1 MGTEVISC
9 PQCGMYYNATDYKEC
24 PYCSNGMVKPAKK
37 QKKKPW
43 WGRSTQ
49 QSTLAPVESST
60 PANSTPAV
68 SAPQSAPAA
77 STPPQRSPSASGHTV
92 SLSAMLEQQSFAHTP
107 QDSPDDTI
115 TAKDTP
121 HLQAEVSPAPEP
133 IPEPISEPPKKLGDR
148 IDSIGK
154 TTAKYISY
162 ANGEVTYPVVG
173 WLVCVKGVYYG
184 KSFPLKSGVN
194 RIGRSSEFE
203 VAMLLDNSVS
213 HEVVVKILY
222 DPKKSTFAA
231 LPGESALCYIDG
243 NCIYEKTD
251 LSGYE
256 KIELGDSEKNCFVFV
271 PFCGP
276 SFTWSDYAPQ
286 E

>member
-24 PYCSNGMVKPAKK
+24 PYCSNGMVKPTKK

-43 WGRSTQ
+43 WGRTSQ
-49 QSTLAPVESST
+49 
-60 PANSTPAV
+60 
-68 SAPQSAPAA
+68 QSAPAPKNEA
-77 STPPQRSPSASGHTV
+77 PPQEHAPGISAPQDAPIPLAPPQHKLSEPGHTIP
-92 SLSAMLEQQSFAHTP
+92 LSAMFEQQDSNQSPHP
-107 QDSPDDTI
+107 QSDVPPTVSAFSADQARDEYIPD
-115 TAKDTP
+115 
-121 HLQAEVSPAPEP
+121 PAPAPSRRLE
-133 IPEPISEPPKKLGDR
+133 DR

-162 ANGEVTYPVVG
+162 SNGEVTYPVVG
-173 WLVCVKGVYYG
+173 WLVGVKGVYYG

-222 DPKKSTFAA
+222 DPKKNTFAA
-231 LPGESALCYIDG
+231 LPGESALCYING

-251 LSGYE
+251 LCGYE
-256 KIELGDSEKNCFVFV
+256 KMELGDSENNCFVFV

-276 SFTWSDYAPQ
+276 NFNWSDYAPQ

>member
-24 PYCSNGMVKPAKK
+24 PYCANGMVKPAKK
-37 QKKKPW
+37 QKRKPW
-43 WGRSTQ
+43 WGRTAQ
-49 QSTLAPVESST
+49 QPAEVPVKVEALLQD
-60 PANSTPAV
+60 PYD
-68 SAPQSAPAA
+68 AA
-77 STPPQRSPSASGHTV
+77 ASQKVQPISTPPQRPFSEPGHTV
-92 SLSAMLEQQSFAHTP
+92 PFAAPFEQQNPEGTP
-107 QDSPDDTI
+107 RNRPNHMESVNNTSASVPSVGNEPD
-115 TAKDTP
+115 
-121 HLQAEVSPAPEP
+121 PAVAPQKRLE
-133 IPEPISEPPKKLGDR
+133 DR
-148 IDSIGK
+148 IDSVGK

-162 ANGEVTYPVVG
+162 SNGEVTYPVVG
-173 WLVCVKGVYYG
+173 WLVGIKGVYYG

-194 RIGRSSEFE
+194 RIGRSSDFE

-222 DPKKSTFAA
+222 DPKKNAFTA
-231 LPGESALCYIDG
+231 LPGESALCYINE
-243 NCIYEKTD
+243 NCVYEKTD

-276 SFTWSDYAPQ
+276 NFNWSDYAPK

>member
-43 WGRSTQ
+43 WGRATQ
-49 QSTLAPVESST
+49 
-60 PANSTPAV
+60 
-68 SAPQSAPAA
+68 QSAPAPKKEDPSQEHAPDISA
-77 STPPQRSPSASGHTV
+77 SQDAPIAPAPPQRKLSEPGHTV
-92 SLSAMLEQQSFAHTP
+92 PLSAMFEHPDSNKPLQTP
-107 QDSPDDTI
+107 PDVPPT
-115 TAKDTP
+115 
-121 HLQAEVSPAPEP
+121 VSAFSAVQPSDEYPPDPAPAPSRRLE
-133 IPEPISEPPKKLGDR
+133 DR
-148 IDSIGK
+148 IDSVGK

-162 ANGEVTYPVVG
+162 SNGEVTYPVVG
-173 WLVCVKGVYYG
+173 WLVGVKGVYYG

-222 DPKKSTFAA
+222 DPKKNTFAA

-251 LSGYE
+251 LCGYE
-256 KIELGDSEKNCFVFV
+256 KMELGDSEKNCFVFV

-276 SFTWSDYAPQ
+276 SFNWSDYAPQ

>member
-43 WGRSTQ
+43 WGRVTQ
-49 QSTLAPVESST
+49 QPAAVPVEAEAPLKNTSNPSIPQETPSVSASPRRSISELGHTVPLAAVLEQQNSDEVQQDELGRTETVTST
-60 PANSTPAV
+60 PAPLLSSEHNTDSTPI
-68 SAPQSAPAA
+68 Q
-77 STPPQRSPSASGHTV
+77 HK
-92 SLSAMLEQQSFAHTP
+92 SLE
-107 QDSPDDTI
+107 
-115 TAKDTP
+115 
-121 HLQAEVSPAPEP
+121 E
-133 IPEPISEPPKKLGDR
+133 R

-154 TTAKYISY
+154 TTAKFISY
-162 ANGEVTYPVVG
+162 SNGEITYPVVG
-173 WLVCVKGVYYG
+173 WLVGVKGVYYG

-194 RIGRSSEFE
+194 RVGRSSDFE
-203 VAMLLDNSVS
+203 VAVLLDNSVS

-222 DPKKSTFAA
+222 DPKKNTFAA

-271 PFCGP
+271 PFCG
-276 SFTWSDYAPQ
+276 SNFSWSDYAPK

>member
-1 MGTEVISC
+1 MGIEVISC
-9 PQCGMYYNATDYKEC
+9 PQCGTYYNATDYKEC
-24 PYCSNGMVKPAKK
+24 PYCSNGMVKPTKK

-43 WGRSTQ
+43 WGRAVQ
-49 QSTLAPVESST
+49 QSATVPIETEAQQQK
-60 PANSTPAV
+60 N
-68 SAPQSAPAA
+68 SAPPVPQE
-77 STPPQRSPSASGHTV
+77 TPSISDSPRRSLSEPEHTV
-92 SLSAMLEQQSFAHTP
+92 PPTLPLAALLEQQNS
-107 QDSPDDTI
+107 D
-115 TAKDTP
+115 
-121 HLQAEVSPAPEP
+121 EVQQEQQNHPERVNSISASLPNSGHDMEVNPAPR
-133 IPEPISEPPKKLGDR
+133 KKLEER

-162 ANGEVTYPVVG
+162 SNGEVTYPVVG
-173 WLVCVKGVYYG
+173 WLVGVKGVYYG

-222 DPKKSTFAA
+222 DPKKNTFMA
-231 LPGESALCYIDG
+231 LPGESALCYING
-243 NCIYEKTD
+243 NCVYEKTD

-271 PFCGP
+271 PFCG
-276 SFTWSDYAPQ
+276 SNFNWSDYAPK